1 VTRPARVVVDL
12 EAARANLDRVRQ
24 AAPGRR
30 VMAIIKADAYGH
42 GLVPMAQALTS
53 AEAFGVACLE
63 EAVVLRDAGSGI
75 PSSCSR
81 APSHRRS
88 CTRSDAWIS
97 TP

>member
-42 GLVPMAQALTS
+42 GLVPMAQALRS

-63 EAVVLRDAGSGI
+63 EAVVLRDAGI
-75 PSSCSR
+75 RHPR
-81 APSHRRS
+81 PPHF
-88 CTRSDAWIS
+88 
-97 TP
+97 TPAHGVANPCPQTP